1 MEMTTRL
8 SRPVQKTILLALE
21 TAYPNRLTMFP
32 LTQLGVSDDI
42 LIANVRYLF
51 EHRLVD
57 ASWMPTASGLVLGS
71 AVLSAKGADFL
82 ADDGGLTAVL
92 GVVTVKLHEDT
103 IKAMLVDSV
112 NASPADATAKS
123 KLVEQIK
130 GLPAEAIKY
139 VTMEGLKLGMA
150 HIPDVAA
157 FIQTAL
163 ASR

>member
-1 MEMTTRL
+1 MEIAKRL
-8 SRPVQKTILLALE
+8 DRTLQRNILLALE
-21 TAYPNRLTMFP
+21 AAYPNRVSMFA
-32 LTQLGVSDDI
+32 LTQLGMADDV

-57 ASWMPTASGLVLGS
+57 ATWLPTSSGLMLAN
-71 AVLSAKGADFL
+71 AVLSANGVDFL

-92 GVVTVKLHEDT
+92 GVITVKLHEDT
-103 IKAMLVDSV
+103 IKALLIDSV
-112 NASPADATAKS
+112 NASPAEATIKS

-139 VTMEGLKLGMA
+139 VTMEGLKMGIA

-163 ASR
+163 SSQ